1 MKTLPEKTEY
11 ELGESLVIKGAEIS
25 VMYSDEHAETVA
37 VEMNMVTV
45 PDMSS
50 PGEKEVLIS
59 YEGFNTSFMITV
71 VKEKSTPE
79 IVFGEQ
85 RAFTYD
91 GEGHAP
97 TVEVLPDTVKYE
109 VHFEKDEAFYSDE
122 APIEA
127 GYYAMVVSTE
137 ENDDYIA
144 HSDYVV
150 FHIDEAKS
158 HPEIVFGD
166 QRAFTYDG
174 EGHAPTVEVLPD
186 TVKYEVHFEK
196 DEAFYSDEA
205 PTEVGYY
212 AMVVVTEEDEVYGA
226 YSDYVVFHIDAP
238 ITKLLPTIDFH
249 GEEVYTYDGEG
260 HAPTVEVL
268 PDTVKYEVH
277 FEQNEAFYSDEAPT
291 EVGYYAMVV
300 VTEED
305 EVYAAHRGWFVFQI
319 ALSEA

>member
-79 IVFGEQ
+79 I
-85 RAFTYD
+85 
-91 GEGHAP
+91 
-97 TVEVLPDTVKYE
+97 
-109 VHFEKDEAFYSDE
+109 
-122 APIEA
+122 I
-127 GYYAMVVSTE
+127 
-137 ENDDYIA
+137 
-144 HSDYVV
+144 
-150 FHIDEAKS
+150 
-158 HPEIVFGD
+158 FGD
-166 QRAFTYDG
+166 QRAF
-174 EGHAPTVEVLPD
+174 
-186 TVKYEVHFEK
+186 
-196 DEAFYSDEA
+196 
-205 PTEVGYY
+205 
-212 AMVVVTEEDEVYGA
+212 
-226 YSDYVVFHIDAP
+226 
-238 ITKLLPTIDFH
+238 
-249 GEEVYTYDGEG
+249 TYDGEG